1 MQRAVIND
9 YRPNP
14 VNSIQDLLNF
24 RDPDKVISNF
34 LTKFRNEF
42 LNTLPETLGT
52 GVDKRKLI
60 KNIKSVYRLDAKF
73 GMYTH
78 WGIYSVPA
86 HGGPDYIKELYAP
99 NGHDRKGVKKYHTE
113 KYGDI
118 ADFGYKDFIPMFTAP
133 KFDAKEWVA
142 VMNGG
147 GAKFGGICLAHHD
160 GFALWDSKYTT
171 WDSKDM
177 GPKKDIYGEIAA
189 EIRKTDMKLLATFHM
204 ARTYGYVFSDE
215 HTKEEKKTW
224 DIYDDKYSHIYRNKD
239 KESKEKFGI
248 EWSNKVREVIG
259 NYEPDALW
267 FDGLSGSIK
276 NKEIMQD
283 SIVDIFQDYYDSKG
297 RNDEGVVIC
306 NKLPG
311 SKVWNFPL
319 GFGLRCYEN
328 CRDMEKSP
336 EGYWLADRAISY
348 PWSYV
353 NDKFYKDK
361 APYQIRSL
369 VDMVSRGGI
378 MLMSLTPRGDGSI
391 DPQAVEIMKGMG
403 AWLKLN
409 GEAIYSTRK
418 WKIPAEGPTQMIVY
432 KKGKAKKGS
441 DGFRWSFRTIGAKDV
456 RFTRNKENTKLYA
469 TVLGAPESG
478 SYTIKC
484 LAKGEEIATGPIQ
497 KISMLATGQE
507 IKWAQ
512 TAEGLT
518 IQFPKEGV
526 SDIANSFKI
535 EFDGKLTY

>member
-1 MQRAVIND
+1 MMKNNLFKGLLTILLVASF
-9 YRPNP
+9 
-14 VNSIQDLLNF
+14 SIQAQ
-24 RDPDKVISNF
+24 
-34 LTKFRNEF
+34 EF
-42 LNTLPETLGT
+42 KTNGNDWTLEKSPKWEELKKEPIPEWM
-52 GVDKRKLI
+52 I
-60 KNIKSVYRLDAKF
+60 DAKF

-86 HGGPDYIKELYAP
+86 HGGPDYVKELYAA
-99 NGHDRKGVKKYHTE
+99 NGEDRKGVKEYHKN
-113 KYGDI
+113 KYGEI
-118 ADFGYKDFIPMFTAP
+118 KDFGYKDFIPMFTAD
-133 KFDAKEWVA
+133 KFDAKEWVN

-160 GFALWDSKYTT
+160 GFCLWDSKYTK

-177 GPKKDIYGEIAA
+177 GPKRDIYGELSK

-204 ARTYGYVFSDE
+204 ARTYGYVFDKD
-215 HTKEEKKTW
+215 HTKEERKTW

-248 EWSNKVREVIG
+248 EWSNKVREVIN
-259 NYEPDALW
+259 NYGPDALW
-267 FDGLSGSIK
+267 FDGLAGSIK
-276 NKEIMQD
+276 NEEVPQD
-283 SIVDIFQDYYDSKG
+283 SIISIFQDYYKNKG
-297 RNDEGVVIC
+297 GSGEDVVIC

-311 SKVWNFPL
+311 SKTWNFPL

-328 CRDMEKSP
+328 CRDMEKEP

-391 DPQAVEIMKGMG
+391 DPQAVEIMKDMG

-409 GEAIYSTRK
+409 GEAIYATRK
-418 WKIPAEGPTQMIVY
+418 WKIPAEGPTPMIIF
-432 KKGKAKKGS
+432 KKGKQKKGS
-441 DGFRWSFRTIGAKDV
+441 TGYRWDFRKLNAQDV
-456 RFTRNKENTKLYA
+456 RFTRSKDNKKLYA

-484 LAKGEEIATGPIQ
+484 LAKGENISKGKIAN
-497 KISMLATGQE
+497 ISMLATGAKVQ
-507 IKWAQ
+507 WSQ
-512 TAEGLT
+512 TEDGLT
-518 IQFPKEGV
+518 VTFPKEGV
-526 SDIANSFKI
+526 SEIANAFKI
-535 EFDGKLTY
+535 EFTDKLVY